1 MGKKKKV
8 KNLETGIVFESIAE
22 AAKIIGIPAS
32 AISDLCHG
40 RRLGYNGLHFKIVK
54 ESDSNE

>member
-1 MGKKKKV
+1 MSKKKKV
-8 KNLETGIVFESIAE
+8 RCLETNEIFESMTE
-22 AAKIIGIPAS
+22 AAKIIGIPRN

-40 RRLGYNGLHFKIVK
+40 RRLGYNGLHFEIIK